1 MLKPLLLPQ
10 LVEERRQRESL
21 FEGDINDQP
30 CDIQD
35 NNSSTQSP
43 ITPTFST
50 RGHVRYSSSVSSLDA
65 FATPPVEVPSSPS
78 FSGKLGGKTSLP
90 DVEEEPERHEHFE
103 TFDDR
108 YDVYDWSCKLADAKT
123 RVIRRLTVS
132 RQGDD
137 TAYNQYEDGM
147 SKSSV
152 QMSAFPETDY
162 DLNDGFVNDNPA
174 PFNVPNS
181 RKRAHSDSPFAN
193 IADRLSTRFPGFGR
207 KWTGRKDS
215 NPLSLIITSMN
226 DSRGQSRAPS
236 TRSSSLSNSVHQP
249 LGISFS
255 HGESQQMSPTPAQ
268 SDFALDSYRQS
279 DDSPRDEDHE
289 HDRAGATTPLL
300 PPLMMGKSNTVDEDI
315 PVQSPLQSPSIA
327 DTFDTARSRIISPL
341 VSQSHTPS
349 LLPSP
354 PLSTKPSISS
364 MRPVYPLSHTAHP
377 SQLLGPGSPS
387 IENPNLNP
395 IPITIAQ
402 EDDKWSNILGHANFT
417 ISPVP
422 YMPETAD
429 LQSCKV
435 LREAW
440 EQARAGFLR
449 HLVRTGEHYG
459 DRSEIYRKT
468 EEKWKEIDEEW
479 RTNNESLIARTS
491 EEVGMD
497 EEMVLKMLQQGTSG
511 GLGEEAEM
519 IKIPKLNDKGLGGG
533 KFLELGDGDI
543 VGPMHRDEGM
553 NGNIPRSPSRKER
566 FKKFFTELVG
576 RD

>member
-10 LVEERRQRESL
+10 LVEKRRQRESM
-21 FEGDINDQP
+21 FEGELNNQA

-65 FATPPVEVPSSPS
+65 LSTPLVEVPSSPS
-78 FSGKLGGKTSLP
+78 FNGKLAGKTSLP

-103 TFDDR
+103 TFDDG
-108 YDVYDWSCKLADAKT
+108 YDVYDWSCKLADAKS
-123 RVIRRLTVS
+123 RVIRRLTVL

-147 SKSSV
+147 SMSSV
-152 QMSAFPETDY
+152 QMSAFPEVDY
-162 DLNDGFVNDNPA
+162 DLNNGFVNDNPA

-207 KWTGRKDS
+207 KWTGRKDP
-215 NPLSLIITSMN
+215 NPLSPIITSMS

-236 TRSSSLSNSVHQP
+236 TRSSSLSNSTHQT

-255 HGESQQMSPTPAQ
+255 HGELQQMPPTPAQ
-268 SDFALDSYRQS
+268 SDFALDSYQQS
-279 DDSPRDEDHE
+279 EDSPRDEYRE
-289 HDRAGATTPLL
+289 HDRVGATTPLL
-300 PPLMMGKSNTVDEDI
+300 PPLMMGKSSTVDEDI

-327 DTFDTARSRIISPL
+327 DTFDTARSRILSPL
-341 VSQSHTPS
+341 VSQSHTPL

-402 EDDKWSNILGHANFT
+402 EGDKWSNILGHANFT
-417 ISPVP
+417 ISPEP
-422 YMPETAD
+422 YMPEVAD
-429 LQSCKV
+429 LQSCKM

-468 EEKWKEIDEEW
+468 EEKWKEVDEEW
-479 RTNNESLIARTS
+479 RTNNEALISKTS
-491 EEVGMD
+491 EEIGMD

-511 GLGEEAEM
+511 SLGEEAEM

-553 NGNIPRSPSRKER
+553 NGSVARSPSRKER
-566 FKKFFTELVG
+566 LKRFFTELVS